1 MYMTIDSTTAPP
13 AKAKPVLA
21 AGLFGYTEKTPKTVH
36 NEHID
41 AQRFVALYGEL
52 ALEKLLSSK
61 R

>member
-1 MYMTIDSTTAPP
+1 M
-13 AKAKPVLA
+13 LA
-21 AGLFGYTEKTPKTVH
+21 AGLFGYTEKTPKTGH